1 MKQDVLN
8 PLTWSKDQWI
18 DAFQALVLAT
28 FAFAMTFFIITV
40 FH

>member
-1 MKQDVLN
+1 MKQDVMN

-18 DAFQALVLAT
+18 DAFFGVVIASFT
-28 FAFAMTFFIITV
+28 FAMTLFIITV